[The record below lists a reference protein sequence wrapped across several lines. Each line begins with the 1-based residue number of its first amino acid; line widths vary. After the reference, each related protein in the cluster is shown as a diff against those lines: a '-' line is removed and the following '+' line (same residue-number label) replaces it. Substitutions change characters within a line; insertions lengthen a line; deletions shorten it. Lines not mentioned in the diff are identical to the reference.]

1 MLHSCRWSLAIGLAL
16 VISTSCGA
24 RVDLSALE
32 VTDTFTGWY
41 DNGIKDGKNHLVP
54 SVNFRLKNNG
64 SAPASYVQLTVSF
77 WFKGADGEYDAREVT
92 GISGTPVPPG
102 GLSEPILVRAS
113 FGYTLEQPRADLF
126 THSQFRDVTARVIAK
141 RDGRLVRIAEVD
153 IDRRLIPHA
162 AALSA
167 ASR

>member
-1 MLHSCRWSLAIGLAL
+1 MLDKCWRPLAVGLVLAL
-16 VISTSCGA
+16 SASCGA
-24 RVDLSALE
+24 RVDLSTLE

-64 SAPASYVQLTVSF
+64 NTPASYVQLTVSF

-92 GISGTPVPPG
+92 GISDTPVPPG
-102 GLSEPILVRAS
+102 GSSEPILVRANY
-113 FGYTLEQPRADLF
+113 GYTLEQARADLF
-126 THSQFRDVTARVIAK
+126 THSMFRDVTARVIAK

-153 IDRRLIPHA
+153 IDRRVIPHA
-162 AALSA
+162 AQST

>member
-1 MLHSCRWSLAIGLAL
+1 MPRNRWRALALGLAL
-16 VISTSCGA
+16 AFSASCGA
-24 RVDLSALE
+24 RVDLSALG

-64 SAPASYVQLTVSF
+64 TTPASYVQLTVSF
-77 WFKGADGEYDAREVT
+77 WFKGDDGEYDAREVT
-92 GISGTPVPPG
+92 GISNTAIPPG
-102 GLSEPILVRAS
+102 GTSEPILVRAT

-126 THSQFRDVTARVIAK
+126 THSMFRDVTARVIAK

-162 AALSA
+162 PQSA